1 MTDSKT
7 PEWATDKAIESVNYS
22 SVSLLSPDEFDAVI
36 RNISQ
41 ALLSAYE
48 RGRAEHVDLID
59 KLDSA
64 LCQFLNN
71 AADEYDPRVWV
82 PSVKRDFAELDK
94 VYNECHVAGLM
105 DIQRAAR
112 TIRQLL
118 EVKG

>member
-7 PEWATDKAIESVNYS
+7 PEWAEAAAIDAINYTG
-22 SVSLLSPDEFDAVI
+22 VCTLSGRDFDEVAGKV
-36 RNISQ
+36 SQ

-48 RGRAEHVDLID
+48 RGKAEHVDLID

-82 PSVKRDFAELDK
+82 PSVKRDFVELGK